1 MAKAATKSR
10 LAELHKMFTEVLIS
24 ELKQAQD
31 EELPMPAADKSVIA
45 KFLKDNDVTADAD
58 STEMQDLRDKFDDE
72 LAEKR
77 KEKAQLL
84 LAKVAG
90 DGEGDLLDGIL

>member
-24 ELKQAQD
+24 ELQQAKD
-31 EELPMPAADKSVIA
+31 EEMPMPAADKSVIA
-45 KFLKDNDVTADAD
+45 NFLKANNITADAD

-72 LAEKR
+72 LAAKR
-77 KEKAQLL
+77 KEKAQEL
-84 LAKVAG
+84 LAKAG
-90 DGEGDLLDGIL
+90 GDPDDVLSGII

>member
-24 ELKQAQD
+24 ELQQAKD
-31 EELPMPAADKSVIA
+31 EELPMSAADKSVIA

-58 STEMQDLRDKFDDE
+58 STEMQELRDEFQDE

-77 KEKAQLL
+77 KARAQGL
-84 LAKVAG
+84 LAKAG
-90 DGEGDLLDGIL
+90 ADPDDPLAGIL

>member
-24 ELKQAQD
+24 ELQQAKD

-45 KFLKDNDVTADAD
+45 NFLKANNITADAD
-58 STEMQDLRDKFDDE
+58 STEMQDLRDEFQDE

-77 KEKAQLL
+77 KARAQEL
-84 LAKVAG
+84 LAKSGA
-90 DGEGDLLDGIL
+90 DPDDPLAGIL

>member
-58 STEMQDLRDKFDDE
+58 STEMQELRDEFQDE

-77 KEKAQLL
+77 KARAKEL
-84 LAKVAG
+84 LAKAG
-90 DGEGDLLDGIL
+90 AADEGDPLAGIL

>member
-58 STEMQDLRDKFDDE
+58 SMEMQELRDEFQDE

-77 KEKAQLL
+77 KVRAQEL
-84 LAKVAG
+84 LAKAG
-90 DGEGDLLDGIL
+90 ADPDDPLVGIL

>member
-10 LAELHKMFTEVLIS
+10 LSELHKMFTEVLIS
-24 ELKQAQD
+24 ELQQAKD

-45 KFLKDNDVTADAD
+45 NFLKANNITADAD
-58 STEMQDLRDKFDDE
+58 STEMQDLRDEFHDD

-77 KEKAQLL
+77 KERAKEL
-84 LAKVAG
+84 LAKAG
-90 DGEGDLLDGIL
+90 GDPDDPLAGIL

>member
-58 STEMQDLRDKFDDE
+58 STEMQELRDEFQDD

-77 KEKAQLL
+77 KQRAKEL
-84 LAKVAG
+84 LAKAG
-90 DGEGDLLDGIL
+90 GTEDDPLAGIL